1 MSVSNLQ
8 NEIALLQRQLDAY
21 QRELET
27 NQRQLSLLERD
38 TKSSIKKKSWTH
50 KRYVSVPWSLFTN
63 KKDNN
68 PM

>member
-8 NEIALLQRQLDAY
+8 HEIALLEQQLETA
-21 QRELET
+21 QRELDT

-50 KRYVSVPWSLFTN
+50 KRYVSVPWSLFTKN
-63 KKDNN
+63 NDNN
-68 PM
+68 HM